1 LYCFLIP
8 LLLGFACNLA
18 STFTTA
24 FTRRWGEMRGRAL
37 TYTLRNFLGI
47 PLWVIGLGLAVRLP
61 APLLFTPTAVT
72 GVLAWLIIAG
82 GAVLIWAALLAL
94 GWRAAA
100 PTTDDALESRG
111 IYSRIRHPIYS
122 GLLLEFA
129 GILLLNPTPPVLLAI
144 TLGVAWVLIQA
155 RLEEIDL
162 LQRMPAYQQYMQRV
176 PRFLPRLR

>member
-1 LYCFLIP
+1 
-8 LLLGFACNLA
+8 
-18 STFTTA
+18 
-24 FTRRWGEMRGRAL
+24 M
-37 TYTLRNFLGI
+37 LGI
-47 PLWVIGLGLAVRLP
+47 PLWVVGLGLAVRLP
-61 APLLFTPTAVT
+61 AALLFTPTAVT
-72 GVLAWLIIAG
+72 ELFGWLLVAAG
-82 GAVLIWAALLAL
+82 AALIWAALLNL

-100 PTTDDALESRG
+100 PTTGDKLEAHG

-129 GILLLNPTPPVLLAI
+129 GILLLNPRPPVLLAVS
-144 TLGVAWVLIQA
+144 LGVGWVVVQA